1 MTSDELKSRLPLSA
15 FAFRGYNVTNLG
27 RSNELL
33 NHARYGSIVEEY
45 LVQASAVCAEIMNRK
60 TDLVERVRRK
70 HETTLRTY
78 ADAIALVVAM
88 EMAQLRILDDCF
100 GIKFKSAKMAF
111 GYSLGE
117 IAALIAAGTL
127 DMAEALKI
135 PLSLARDCVKLA
147 NDVTLGVLF
156 SRGPV
161 LSLDSL
167 KRECLLINN
176 EGRGVI
182 GISTILSPN
191 SVLMLGQGDTLDRFK
206 DRIDKVSPDR
216 LYLRKNEHHWPP
228 LHTPIAWEKNIPNR
242 AAVLMHTMKGGFTA
256 PEIPVFSLVTGKFS
270 YNDMNAREILHH
282 WTDHPQRLW
291 EAVYET
297 LLQGVQTVIHVG
309 PQPNIIPA
317 TFTRLRDN
325 VEAQT
330 RGSIRMRA
338 LSVAVSR
345 PWLKALLPERAALLR
360 SLNLKQLNLEDW
372 LLENEP
378 TAGR

>member
-1 MTSDELKSRLPLSA
+1 MTPDELKNQLPQSA

-27 RSNELL
+27 RSHELL
-33 NHARYGSIVEEY
+33 NHARYGPIVEEY
-45 LVQASAVCAEIMNRK
+45 LTRASEVCAEITKRK
-60 TDLVERVRRK
+60 VDLVSRVRRK
-70 HETTLRTY
+70 RETTLRSY
-78 ADAIALVVAM
+78 ADAIAMVVAM
-88 EMAQLRILDDCF
+88 EIAQLKLLEECF
-100 GIKFKSAKMAF
+100 GIVFKSAKLTY

-117 IAALIAAGTL
+117 ITALIAAGTL
-127 DMAEALKI
+127 DMIEALKI
-135 PLSLARDCVKLA
+135 PLSLARDSVTLA
-147 NDVTLGVLF
+147 SDVTLGVLF

-161 LSLDSL
+161 LSLDSV
-167 KRECLLINN
+167 KRECLLVNH
-176 EGRGVI
+176 EGKGVI

-191 SVLMLGQGDTLDRFK
+191 SVLLLGQADTLDRFK
-206 DRIDKVSPDR
+206 KRIDDVSPNR
-216 LYLRKNEHHWPP
+216 LYLRKNDNRWPP

-242 AAVLMHTMKGGFTA
+242 AAVLMHTMKGGFSA
-256 PEIPVFSLVTGKFS
+256 PEIPVFSLVTGQCS
-270 YNDMNAREILHH
+270 YNDINTREILHH

-297 LLQGVQTVIHVG
+297 LSQGIQTVIHVG
-309 PQPNIIPA
+309 PQPNLIPA

-360 SLNLKQLNLEDW
+360 SLNLQQINLEDW

-378 TAGR
+378 TTAS